1 MSTNI
6 KQTRMK
12 KVLKISVLLGI
23 TFFLGCSSDGGGT
36 PSISEITLTST
47 TPQLV
52 GGINITSGGHAS
64 KNINNYY
71 SGVCYSTSPGPT
83 ILGSVAPGTSL
94 SNTDFASSIV
104 VSELGSTYYM
114 KAYIQDPSTSE
125 VKYGNEVSIS
135 IPLSLSTGIVKGIST
150 NGFNVDI
157 TVGSDLNTNTERGVV
172 YGGGQNPKIGD
183 AGVES
188 FQIASNGAG
197 TFNFNIE
204 NYSDVFPNNIYYLRS
219 YVKMGGQYYY
229 GNQQSFKTAG
239 YIGGSGGY
247 VFYDK
252 GETTNGWRY
261 LEAYSSSLLY
271 TSSST
276 GTSYSFK
283 YSCNTNF
290 ISGISNEIGTGLENS
305 HLIKNV
311 CNYNNIACAV
321 ALDKTYNGQPNGS
334 WFIPSINELKEL
346 YKLKVIGLTT
356 FGGNS
361 TLISSSQSS
370 DIAAFALTVNGTGAG
385 TQILVSKSSTYEAWP
400 VRRF

>member
-36 PSISEITLTST
+36 PSISEITLTTT

-83 ILGSVAPGTSL
+83 ILSSVAPGTSL

-104 VSELGSTYYM
+104 VSELGPTYYM

-157 TVGSDLNTNTERGVV
+157 TVGSDLSTNTERGVV
-172 YGGGQNPKIGD
+172 YGGGQNPMIGD

-219 YVKMGGQYYY
+219 YAKMGGQYYY

-261 LEAYSSSLLY
+261 LEAYSSTVQY
-271 TSSST
+271 NSSS
-276 GTSYSFK
+276 YF
-283 YSCNTNF
+283 YWSCNTNF
-290 ISGISNEIGTGLENS
+290 IPGISNEIGTGKENS
-305 HLIKNV
+305 QAIKNV
-311 CNYNNIACAV
+311 CNYTNVASAV
-321 ALDKTYNGQPNGS
+321 SLDQTYNGQVAGT

-346 YKLKVIGLTT
+346 YKMKVNGIMN
-356 FGGNS
+356 FGTGS
-361 TLISSSQSS
+361 ITLASSSQSS
-370 DIAAFALTVNGTGAG
+370 DIYCFVIPFSGGSPGTTGTVQLSGKQWSGQT
-385 TQILVSKSSTYEAWP
+385 AWP
-400 VRRF
+400 IRRF

>member
-36 PSISEITLTST
+36 PSISEITLTTT

-64 KNINNYY
+64 KNINSYY

-83 ILGSVAPGTSL
+83 ILSSVEPGTSL

-157 TVGSDLNTNTERGVV
+157 TVGSDLSTNTERGVV
-172 YGGGQNPKIGD
+172 YGIGQNPKIGD

-188 FQIASNGAG
+188 FQMSSNGAG
-197 TFNFNIE
+197 TFNFIIE
-204 NYSDVFPNNIYYLRS
+204 NYSDVFPNNTYYLRS
-219 YVKMGGQYYY
+219 YAKMGGQYYY
-229 GNQQSFKTAG
+229 GNQQSFKTTG

-261 LEAYSSSLLY
+261 LEAYSSQLMYNSNAYFL
-271 TSSST
+271 
-276 GTSYSFK
+276 
-283 YSCNTNF
+283 YSCNSNF
-290 ISGISNEIGTGLENS
+290 ISGISNDIGTGLENS

-311 CNYNNIACAV
+311 CNYNNVACAV
-321 ALDKTYNGQPNGS
+321 ALDKTYNGQSAGT
-334 WFIPSINELKEL
+334 WFIPSIDELKQL
-346 YKLKVIGLTT
+346 YKLKIINAIN
-356 FGGNS
+356 FGS
-361 TLISSSQSS
+361 TPQITSSSQSS
-370 DIAAFALTVNGTGAG
+370 DINCFGINWNTGA
-385 TQILVSKSSTYEAWP
+385 TTLVTKTSSDPVWP

>member
-83 ILGSVAPGTSL
+83 ILSSVAPGTSL

-104 VSELGSTYYM
+104 VSELGPTYYM

-157 TVGSDLNTNTERGVV
+157 TVGSDLSTNTERGVV
-172 YGGGQNPKIGD
+172 IGVGNNPRVGD
-183 AGVES
+183 AGTHTLPL
-188 FQIASNGAG
+188 ADNGAG

-204 NYSDVFPNNIYYLRS
+204 NYNYVNANTNYYIRS
-219 YVKMGGQYYY
+219 YAKMGDTYFY
-229 GNQQSFKTAG
+229 GNQQSFRTAG

-247 VFYDK
+247 IFYDK

-261 LEAYSSSLLY
+261 LEAYSSRLFY
-271 TSSST
+271 GNTT
-276 GTSYSFK
+276 IDYFQ
-283 YSCNTNF
+283 YSCNTTF
-290 ISGISNEIGTGLENS
+290 TSGISNEIGTGLENS
-305 HLIKNV
+305 HAIKNI

-321 ALDKTYNGQPNGS
+321 CLDKTYNGQTNGS
-334 WFIPSINELKEL
+334 WFVPSINELKQL
-346 YKLKVIGLTT
+346 YKLQVIGVVN
-356 FGGNS
+356 FS
-361 TLISSSQSS
+361 YTLLSSSQSS
-370 DIAAFALTVNGTGAG
+370 DTSAYVLETYGTNAG
-385 TQILVSKSSTYEAWP
+385 TETSVTKTSQNYAAWP
-400 VRRF
+400 VRRY